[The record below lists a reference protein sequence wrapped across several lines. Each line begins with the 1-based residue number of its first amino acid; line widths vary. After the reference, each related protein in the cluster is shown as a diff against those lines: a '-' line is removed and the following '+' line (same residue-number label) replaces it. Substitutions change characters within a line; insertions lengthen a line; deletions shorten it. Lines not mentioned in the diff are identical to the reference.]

1 MSFFFFFLFLDT
13 WLAGSYQQF
22 PKKGSNPCPL
32 QWKCRVLTTGPP
44 GKAQFESFKIIP
56 SQSHLKTSPS
66 VILDV
71 SAHLCCGQPE
81 GRPGGSVTTCNKSG
95 QAAEGQQQ
103 WQQKAAGKARQATA
117 LPAGHQPSHRL
128 WLWLLSLN
136 SAKIHFRTKEEIHVY
151 KAWNYT
157 QSDPG
162 RPVFL
167 EAPLSVPSSSGRHSG
182 VSELWFPR
190 YWKLPAG

>member
-1 MSFFFFFLFLDT
+1 MYMFLFQITEINTIRKSSELFFFFFFLFLAT

-103 WQQKAAGKARQATA
+103 
-117 LPAGHQPSHRL
+117 
-128 WLWLLSLN
+128 
-136 SAKIHFRTKEEIHVY
+136 
-151 KAWNYT
+151 
-157 QSDPG
+157 
-162 RPVFL
+162 
-167 EAPLSVPSSSGRHSG
+167 
-182 VSELWFPR
+182 
-190 YWKLPAG
+190 